1 MDEIKLRETTPDDIP
16 SMLAIER
23 LSFSTPWSGSAFLSE
38 IGKPYSFQKVA
49 LAEDKI
55 VGYICVNHI
64 LDEAHIMNLAV
75 HPGFRR
81 RGIAA
86 ILLKKAV
93 NELKEKGVCYFYL
106 EVRFS
111 NLAARKFY
119 EKSGFRIVGRR
130 KNYYQ
135 SPEEDAALMTLGMY

>member
-1 MDEIKLRETTPDDIP
+1 MDEIQLREMVVEDIP
-16 SMLAIER
+16 AIVAIER
-23 LSFSTPWSGSAFLSE
+23 LSFSTPWSRAAFFSE
-38 IGKPYSFQKVA
+38 IGKPFSFKRVA
-49 LAEDKI
+49 SSADTI
-55 VGYICVNHI
+55 AGYICVNHI

-81 RGIAA
+81 LGIAT
-86 ILLKKAV
+86 ILLKEALK
-93 NELKEKGVCYFYL
+93 ELKRKGADFFYL

-119 EKSGFRIVGRR
+119 ERSGFRVVGRR

-135 SPEEDAALMTLGMY
+135 SPEEDALLMTLGM